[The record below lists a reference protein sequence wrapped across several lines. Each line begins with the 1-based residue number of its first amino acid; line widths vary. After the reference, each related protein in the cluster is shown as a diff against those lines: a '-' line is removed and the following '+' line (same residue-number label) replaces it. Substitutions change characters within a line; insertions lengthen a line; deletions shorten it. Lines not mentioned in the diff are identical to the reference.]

1 MTTSH
6 QSETTTLGDFADF
19 FAQTEPQEK
28 EPEVLPPR
36 KVQASRTKPQ
46 LDPIAQPVAQL
57 EPQVSRREDS
67 SVLDDNREF
76 LQVATALSNLK
87 AELMQAGLLQKNNVK
102 NSFLQVTEFVATRP
116 KVSEPDSSPLV
127 AQKFRY
133 QRQQMMAIA
142 TQMQQAQDLEIL
154 LNLTVDTVRE
164 SLEADRVLVY
174 RFTSA
179 SAGNAASEGKV
190 MAESV
195 DSDWAIVLGNTLPAA
210 TFGANKAEDYLTQQ
224 MVIADDTNKAKI
236 TPYQRQLMEQ
246 MQVKSI
252 LSIPI
257 VIAGQPW
264 GLLVAQQCREPR
276 QWQEAETT
284 LLYQVTL
291 QLTSTLQ
298 EANFSQQLKE
308 QSYKENVLTKL
319 IDQIRESLDSDTIFR
334 VTTREVRRLLKCDR
348 VGIYRFN
355 EDWSGEFIAESVGS
369 GWLSVIQEEENL
381 GASQNRDRGAYQ
393 QRDLSSFDRCSVKK
407 YSSAATLDTD
417 TYLKESQGGKYNR
430 GENYTR
436 VDDIYAMGYMPCYLE
451 VLEKY
456 QCRACLITPIFQGT
470 KLWGLLA
477 AYQNSGVRHWQDE
490 EVTLMLR
497 LSGSLGVALQQAT
510 YLEKVREQSE
520 QMGLAV
526 KREQT
531 VSKIV
536 ERIRQTLDLQAIF
549 KSTTQEVRQLLKCDR
564 LAIYRF
570 NPDWSGEIVAES
582 VATGWV
588 SIIQEQQSDDSLK
601 TDTYLRD
608 IKGGAYSKG
617 DAYNKVNDVY
627 AMEFSPCCVEFLEK
641 MQARSYVIVPIFQK
655 NELWGLLAAYQNSG
669 VRVWEEAEVT
679 LMGQIASQLG
689 MAVRQA
695 DYVQRVQIQAEQL
708 TKAANREKEF
718 GQIITKVGQS
728 VIEMV
733 RQSQS
738 LEVILGQISQQ
749 VRQVL
754 LGDRVIISCFN
765 AHWHNEIMAEAVG
778 KGWSKFLEPNSP
790 MVWEDIYLQENQGG
804 KFRKKE
810 TLVVHDIAQVAYSQ
824 CYSNILE
831 QMEAKAYMV
840 APIWVGSQLWGLL
853 AIYQNAT
860 PRHWDA
866 SEDNLLTQIGAQLGI
881 GIQQGEFLSKVQKQ
895 AQQERALV
903 NATESIRQSLDI
915 VRESLDIHSV
925 FSTVTQEV
933 RQLLKA
939 DRVAVYQFSPDWSG
953 TFVSESVATGWERLV
968 GSEVGTNVRDT
979 YLKETEGGRY
989 RNRESLAV
997 DDIYT
1002 ANHNPCHVELLEK
1015 FQARA
1020 YVLVPVFV
1028 EGKLWGIL
1036 GAYQN
1041 SGPRQWDE
1049 SEVTLLNQIALQ
1061 LGFALNQTLSL
1072 EKLRN
1077 QSEQLTQSVTREKS
1091 ANDKL
1096 QQQVIQMLTA
1106 VRPVLSG
1113 DLTVRV
1119 PVSEDAVGTI
1129 ADAYNNTIQS
1139 LRKIVTQ
1146 VQSAAVKVSE
1156 TSSNSETAIA
1166 MLSHEAQQQF
1176 VQVTQAIE
1184 RIESMVNSTQAVAA
1198 NAKQVETAVQ
1208 QANQTV
1214 KAGDTAMN
1222 KTVDGIMAIRETVAE
1237 TSKKIKRLSESSQK
1251 ISKVVSLISNFTTQT
1266 QLLALNASIEAT
1278 RAGEYGRG
1286 FSVVADEVRSL
1297 SRQSAEATRE
1307 IEKLV
1312 QEIQAETVEVTTA
1325 MDLGI
1330 QQVVGGTNLVNET
1343 RQQLNEIVTATAQ
1356 ISQLVQGIT
1365 QATQVQTQQSQLVT
1379 QAMSD
1384 VAAIANKNSTDSTHI
1399 SASFQELLATAQQ
1412 LQASVGQF
1420 KVN

>member
-19 FAQTEPQEK
+19 FAQTEPPAK
-28 EPEVLPPR
+28 EPEAPLPR
-36 KVQASRTKPQ
+36 KAQASRTKPQ
-46 LDPIAQPVAQL
+46 LDPIAQPIAQL

-67 SVLDDNREF
+67 SVPDDNREF

-102 NSFLQVTEFVATRP
+102 SSFLQVTEFVATRP

-154 LNLTVDTVRE
+154 LNLTVDTIRE
-164 SLEADRVLVY
+164 SLDADRVLVY

-179 SAGNAASEGKV
+179 SEGQV

-195 DSDWAIVLGNTLPAA
+195 DSDWATVLGNTLPVA
-210 TFGANKAEDYLTQQ
+210 TFGANKVEDYLTQQ
-224 MVIADDTNKAKI
+224 MVIAEDISRAKI

-252 LSIPI
+252 LSIP
-257 VIAGQPW
+257 VVVAGQPW
-264 GLLVAQQCREPR
+264 GLLVAHQCQEPR
-276 QWQEAETT
+276 QWQESETT

-291 QLTSTLQ
+291 QLALTLQ
-298 EANFSQQLKE
+298 EAEFSQQLKE
-308 QSYKENVLTKL
+308 QTYKENVLTKL

-348 VGIYRFN
+348 VGIYKFQ

-381 GASQNRDRGAYQ
+381 GASQTRDRSAYQ
-393 QRDLSSFDRCSVKK
+393 QRDLSSYDRCSVKK

-436 VDDIYAMGYMPCYLE
+436 VDDIYAMGYTPCYLE

-456 QCRACLITPIFQGT
+456 QCRACLIVPIFQGT

-477 AYQNSGVRHWQDE
+477 AYQNSGVRHWQDD

-510 YLEKVREQSE
+510 YLEQVREQSE

-526 KREQT
+526 KREQA

-536 ERIRQTLDLQAIF
+536 ERIRQTLDLQSIF

-564 LAIYRF
+564 LAVYRF
-570 NPDWSGEIVAES
+570 NSDWSGEIVAES
-582 VATGWV
+582 VAAGWV
-588 SIIQEQQSDDSLK
+588 SIIQEQQSDNSLK
-601 TDTYLRD
+601 TDTYLKD
-608 IKGGAYSKG
+608 IKGGAYTKG
-617 DAYNKVNDVY
+617 DAYNKVNDIY
-627 AMEFSPCCVEFLEK
+627 AMDFSLCYIEFLEK

-669 VRVWEEAEVT
+669 VRVWEEAEAK

-689 MAVRQA
+689 TAVRQSE
-695 DYVQRVQIQAEQL
+695 YVQRVQTQAEQL
-708 TKAANREKEF
+708 TKAASREKEF

-749 VRQVL
+749 VRQIL
-754 LGDRVIISCFN
+754 LGDRVIISRFD

-824 CYSNILE
+824 CYSSILE

-881 GIQQGEFLSKVQKQ
+881 GIQQSEFLSKVQKQ

-1166 MLSHEAQQQF
+1166 TLSHEAQQQF
-1176 VQVTQAIE
+1176 IQVTQAIE